1 MSARRESWVERAE
14 AALERGSGGEDV
26 EVVSKSSAP
35 LLDAVGVRAV
45 LSPLLAAFMW
55 TAAVLREE
63 MVAHP
68 LDPIALLL
76 RLLAFGLTVR
86 ALLLGATWLRR
97 VGAALQRG
105 RYHLVLTEDGL
116 LLRTPETDYAVARDH
131 VVAVTERGDWRN
143 RRTSRRW
150 SEVYIVTDPA
160 SGRLYLPVPPF
171 FDRTPGALAERLMRW
186 RGVVEP
192 PEEPQHAEP
201 HKLASKLYDEVAAG
215 KRPPGVAV
223 IRHGK
228 GWLTR
233 GPYASLLLGVA
244 LADGY
249 LRLPAP
255 ARAQI
260 GPMPPLL
267 ILVSLALVPLSWVW
281 LTRRHVRPRKG
292 LALVL
297 TPAEM
302 LMRTL
307 SGIHRVRWKNLEA
320 VRIEARKTWSLLEGA
335 HEARTLLILRKGQ
348 PEIRY
353 DEAFLGLPAEVA
365 VALCNAYKDGRLPGE
380 DMPAANLRASW

>member
-1 MSARRESWVERAE
+1 MSASGESWVERAE
-14 AALERGSGGEDV
+14 RALDRGSGAEDV
-26 EVVSKSSAP
+26 EVVPKSSAP
-35 LLDAVGVRAV
+35 LLDALGVRAV
-45 LSPLLAAFMW
+45 LSPLLAGFVWA
-55 TAAVLREE
+55 TAVFREE
-63 MVAHP
+63 VVAHP

-76 RLLAFGLTVR
+76 RLLAIGLSVR
-86 ALLLGATWLRR
+86 ALLLGASWLRR

-105 RYHLVLTEDGL
+105 RYHLALTDEGL
-116 LLRTPETDYAVARDH
+116 LLRTPLTDYAVARDD
-131 VVAVTERGDWRN
+131 VVAVTERGDWRT

-150 SEVYIVTDPA
+150 SDVYVVTDPE
-160 SGRLYLPVPPF
+160 SGSLYLSLPPF

-186 RGVVEP
+186 RGVPET
-192 PEEPQHAEP
+192 PEEPRYAEP

-255 ARAQI
+255 ARMQI
-260 GPMPPLL
+260 GPLPPIL
-267 ILVSLALVPLSWVW
+267 ILVSLALVPLAWIW
-281 LTRRHVRPRKG
+281 ITRRHVRPRKG

-320 VRIEARKTWSLLEGA
+320 VRIDARKTWSLLEGA
-335 HEARTLLILRKGQ
+335 HDARNLLILRKGQ

-365 VALCNAYKDGRLPGE
+365 VALCNAYKDGRLPSR
-380 DMPAANLRASW
+380 DMPADDA